1 MAGTTFTVA
10 QLDGITGCS
19 LREIDPT
26 EHPGRKVLYLKSVVI
41 NPTELAT
48 AVGSTHTV
56 DDIYQALEIVSGEVV
71 IAAGLDSHVAGV
83 SGALADLDFAGG
95 SGMIANQDLGDVSL
109 PAGTGT
115 SKPQFINDA
124 ATKHRDTLDVQLA
137 AQLLTNAEFRVWAL
151 VARVMRSK
159 HGG

>member
-10 QLDGITGCS
+10 QLDGVTGCS

-41 NPTELAT
+41 NPSELAT
-48 AVGSTHTV
+48 AVGVSLSST
-56 DDIYQALEIVSGEVV
+56 DLFQALEITEGEVV

-83 SGALADLDFAGG
+83 SGALADLDFSGG
-95 SGMIANQDLGDVSL
+95 SGMVLNQDLGDVSL

-115 SKPQFINDA
+115 AKSVYIDDA
-124 ATKHRDTLDVQLA
+124 TDKDTLDVQMA
-137 AQLLTNAEFRVWAL
+137 AQALTAAEFRVWAL
-151 VARVMRSK
+151 VARVMRGK
-159 HGG
+159 HGA

>member
-10 QLDGITGCS
+10 QLDGVTGCS

-41 NPTELAT
+41 NPTEIT
-48 AVGSTHTV
+48 NNNSITPSTTDV
-56 DDIYQALEIVSGEVV
+56 YQALEITEGEVV
-71 IAAGLDSHVAGV
+71 VAAGLDSHVAGV
-83 SGALADLDFAGG
+83 SGALCDLDFGGG
-95 SGMIANQDLGDVSL
+95 SGMVLNQDMGDVSL

-115 SKPQFINDA
+115 AKCVYIDDA
-124 ATKHRDTLDVQLA
+124 TDKDTLDVTCA

-151 VARVMRSK
+151 VARVMRGK
-159 HGG
+159 HGA

>member
-1 MAGTTFTVA
+1 MGATTFTVA
-10 QLDGITGCS
+10 QLDGVTGCS

-48 AVGSTHTV
+48 AVGSTHTTT
-56 DDIYQALEIVSGEVV
+56 DIFNALEITEGEVV
-71 IAAGLDSHVAGV
+71 IAAGIDSHIAGV

-95 SGMIANQDLGDVSL
+95 SGMVLNQDLGDVSL

-115 SKPQFINDA
+115 SKPQYIDDA
-124 ATKHRDTLDVQLA
+124 TARDTLDVQLA
-137 AQLLTNAEFRVWAL
+137 DQLLTNAEFRVWAL
-151 VARVMRSK
+151 VARVLRGQ
-159 HGG
+159 HGA

>member
-1 MAGTTFTVA
+1 MAGTTFTEA
-10 QLDGITGCS
+10 QLAGVSGCS
-19 LREIDPT
+19 LRELDPT

-48 AVGSTHTV
+48 AVGSTHTTT
-56 DDIYQALEIVSGEVV
+56 DIYQALEIVEGEVV
-71 IAAGLDSHVAGV
+71 IAAGLDTHIIGV

-95 SGMIANQDLGDVSL
+95 SGMVLNQDLGDATL

-115 SKPQFINDA
+115 SKPQYIDDA
-124 ATKHRDTLDVQLA
+124 SARDTLDVQLA

-151 VARVMRSK
+151 VARVMRGQ
-159 HGG
+159 HGA